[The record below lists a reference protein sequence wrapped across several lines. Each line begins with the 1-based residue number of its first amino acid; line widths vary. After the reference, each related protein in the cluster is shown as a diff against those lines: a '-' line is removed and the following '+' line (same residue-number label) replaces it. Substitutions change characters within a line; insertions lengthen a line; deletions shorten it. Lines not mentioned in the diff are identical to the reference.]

1 MTKKSIFLILI
12 FSIICSLNIAVFAD
26 NDIDMD
32 LNTSTNN
39 SSSNSTSN
47 IINFRLIFLIL

>member
-1 MTKKSIFLILI
+1 MTKKSIFFILI

-39 SSSNSTSN
+39 S
-47 IINFRLIFLIL
+47 